1 MLFSMKQC
9 VAFGAG
15 QGMPGP
21 CPEHLGVAQ
30 ERHGW
35 PGHLEAQGSGVGCS
49 GNLGSERLQ
58 GSHSLF
64 LVWRGFDDTHLNG
77 GQKSLRAILE
87 DCVTDSHHASSED
100 SLSFLLK
107 KSRGIYDRASGHH
120 MAIAS

>member
-35 PGHLEAQGSGVGCS
+35 PGHLEAQGRESVVVQS
-49 GNLGSERLQ
+49 LQ
-58 GSHSLF
+58 G
-64 LVWRGFDDTHLNG
+64 HLWVRKA
-77 GQKSLRAILE
+77 KSDSVQGE
-87 DCVTDSHHASSED
+87 DR
-100 SLSFLLK
+100 LLTQ
-107 KSRGIYDRASGHH
+107 
-120 MAIAS
+120 